1 MMQTVYEM
9 TIDMI
14 AKHYGLDHQQMKTI
28 EELGEAS
35 AAISRYVLDPS
46 DRNLRQLAEELADAQ
61 IMIDQLLA
69 LSPML
74 KCYFVQKRSYK
85 IERQLMR
92 MADDAKTDF

>member
-1 MMQTVYEM
+1 MMQAVYAKSIE
-9 TIDMI
+9 TI
-14 AKHYGLDHQQMKTI
+14 ALHYGLDHQQLKAI